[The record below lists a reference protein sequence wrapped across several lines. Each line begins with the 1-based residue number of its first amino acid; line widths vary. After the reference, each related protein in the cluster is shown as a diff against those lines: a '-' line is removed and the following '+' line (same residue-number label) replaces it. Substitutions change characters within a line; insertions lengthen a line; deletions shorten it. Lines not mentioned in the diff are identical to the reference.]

1 MVRKLAGIAFTAALG
16 GTVEWRQPPLHC
28 GTRSGFRSVGL
39 GNTLYAVWR
48 PAIRTPILFRM
59 EAPKS
64 GRMRILLA
72 DDFEVVR
79 NGLKNLLSESGEW
92 DICGEADNGL
102 SAVQKTVEL
111 KPDVV
116 VLDITMPV
124 MNGLEAAREIRR
136 LAPRTKI
143 VMFSMH
149 DSAHIA
155 QEAKQAGADAYVA
168 KSSGIEDIERIIAEL
183 LG

>member
-1 MVRKLAGIAFTAALG
+1 
-16 GTVEWRQPPLHC
+16 
-28 GTRSGFRSVGL
+28 
-39 GNTLYAVWR
+39 
-48 PAIRTPILFRM
+48 
-59 EAPKS
+59 
-64 GRMRILLA
+64 MRILLA

-79 NGLKNLLSESGEW
+79 TGLKNLLSESGDW

-102 SAVQKTVEL
+102 SAVRKVVEL
-111 KPDVV
+111 NPDVV

-143 VMFSMH
+143 VMFSIH
-149 DSAHIA
+149 DSARMA

-168 KSSGIEDIERIIAEL
+168 KSSSIEDIEKIIAGVL
-183 LG
+183 A

>member
-1 MVRKLAGIAFTAALG
+1 MATTAA
-16 GTVEWRQPPLHC
+16 PLRNTIGIPVC
-28 GTRSGFRSVGL
+28 RLR
-39 GNTLYAVWR
+39 NTLYAVWR

-111 KPDVV
+111 KPDVI

-168 KSSGIEDIERIIAEL
+168 KSSGIEDIERIIAEV